1 MGLTIWLLW
10 SEDEALGVELR
21 AWNERFAATTDLISS
36 TTSLSVFAS
45 RIAGFPARRG
55 DERSFDFGTRRELVV
70 GYKDGYCSLRF
81 RTIGSAGRAVV
92 DVSVEADQH
101 PDSTAKASTAKAE
114 FSIPVQAADID
125 RFVAALHAMADG
137 RADEAG
143 W

>member
-1 MGLTIWLLW
+1 MGLTIWRLW

-21 AWNERFAATTDLISS
+21 VWNERFTATTELISS
-36 TTSLSVFAS
+36 TMDLREFAAC
-45 RIAGFPARRG
+45 IAGFPAGRG